1 MPKYPPK
8 TDNHSHS
15 KKPYSQPSGRP
26 ESSAVQTNDRPQRR
40 GPKPPPS
47 APVISKPHKDQQAQ
61 NQPQSLDLTGKSLTE
76 PPNLSKEYPRLGKL
90 NLTDCGLTSITF
102 VSQVRNTLTWL
113 NLSGNKLMDSSAWE
127 GIEQLKSLYGECAF
141 TLMSTEVDINL
152 LCGAHSA
159 ECESLRVS
167 SSPKLRFFAG
177 IPQSSRPF
185 TQLAQ
190 ISRTHPKSPRS

>member
-8 TDNHSHS
+8 TDNHPHN
-15 KKPYSQPSGRP
+15 KKPYSQPGNRRP
-26 ESSAVQTNDRPQRR
+26 LPPQSSAIQTNDRPQRR

-47 APVISKPHKDQQAQ
+47 APVISKSHKDQQAQ

-90 NLTDCGLTSITF
+90 NLTDCGLANITF

-127 GIEQLKSLYGECAF
+127 GIDQLKSLYGE
-141 TLMSTEVDINL
+141 
-152 LCGAHSA
+152 HS
-159 ECESLRVS
+159 CRLY
-167 SSPKLRFFAG
+167 
-177 IPQSSRPF
+177 
-185 TQLAQ
+185 
-190 ISRTHPKSPRS
+190 ISIEQRLIFLTTMLQC